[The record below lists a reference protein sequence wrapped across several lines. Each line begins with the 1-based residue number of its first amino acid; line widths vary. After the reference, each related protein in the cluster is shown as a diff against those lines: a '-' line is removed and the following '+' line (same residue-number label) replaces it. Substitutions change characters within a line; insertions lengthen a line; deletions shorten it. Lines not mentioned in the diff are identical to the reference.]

1 MKIDVKKSAMLPLGI
16 ELQPNSLELA
26 LKLHD
31 EGLIDHVQISAPA
44 AWDSSILARVPRDL
58 PIIVHSLFL
67 NVLGENDWK
76 LLESAGERIKT
87 LRPLAVVEHFGVA
100 IDRSGRKHAV
110 SFDLD
115 PAREAAQVK
124 LAVANLKRWKRLL
137 GRPVYLEN
145 LPFARGIGQYLAAYR
160 RTAEVAGTPCSVDL
174 PHLLVSF
181 NADGRS
187 FQSTLDGLADMAP
200 EHVHIGG
207 VLCSSERVEDNHL
220 QISPWLLKALELAGV
235 KPRMITLE
243 QSDRL
248 PDRYVE
254 EKLRQIQRREWG
266 RVPELDRRKKTRTS
280 GEFSEYLASGRARAW
295 GVSTARRHS
304 RRRFKSKLLDAVESQ
319 YPYVYPLASMK
330 AASASMEVGD
340 AVESL
345 AKVLQLAKD
354 FGSWYFGAPTEKF
367 YLRVSRGR
375 VRHHLDFDGEMPI
388 ERVPRG
394 ARKQYTIRTIDKS
407 MVEVFASAGE
417 KA

>member
-1 MKIDVKKSAMLPLGI
+1 MKIDKEKLAMLPLGI

-26 LKLHD
+26 LKLYD

-44 AWDSSILARVPRDL
+44 AWDCALLSRVPSDL
-58 PIIVHSLFL
+58 PVIVHSLFL

-76 LLESAGERIKT
+76 LLESAAERIKI
-87 LRPLAVVEHFGVA
+87 LRPLAVVEHFGVS

-115 PAREAAQVK
+115 SAREAAQIR
-124 LAVANLKRWKRLL
+124 LAVSNLKRWKRFL

-145 LPFARGIGQYLAAYR
+145 LPFARGIGRYLSAYR
-160 RTAEVAGTPCSVDL
+160 RTAEAAGTPCSVDF

-187 FQSTLDGLADMAP
+187 FQSALGAIADMAP

-207 VLCSSERVEDNHL
+207 VLCSSARIEDNHL
-220 QISPWLLKALELAGV
+220 QISPWLLKALELSGV

-254 EKLRQIQRREWG
+254 KKLRQIQRREWG
-266 RVPELDRRKKTRTS
+266 RVPELDGRRKTRTS
-280 GEFSEYLASGRARAW
+280 AEFSEFLASGRARAW
-295 GVSTARRHS
+295 GVPTARRHS
-304 RRRFKSKLLDAVESQ
+304 RRRFKSRLLDAVESQ
-319 YPYVYPLASMK
+319 YPYVYPLASMR
-330 AASASMEVGD
+330 AASESMKVGD

-345 AKVLQLAKD
+345 ARVLQLAKD
-354 FGSWYFGAPTEKF
+354 FGSWYFGSPGEKF

-388 ERVPRG
+388 ECVPRG
-394 ARKQYTIRTIDKS
+394 ARKQYTIRTKDKS
-407 MVEVFASAGE
+407 IVEVFASAGE
-417 KA
+417 IA